1 MSTLLSS
8 CLPRIANTPYVAL
21 ISLQASSSQFCLYH
35 LHINHHA
42 QVPLPYLPSTI
53 PRSGTHQVGETSLI
67 SQPPHHCTWPCR
79 VFLVAKT
86 PLSMYHGQS
95 VHTPS
100 IVMLSLIPLAF
111 GSPAISIC
119 RNGLHRIASA
129 TSHPCNLVCLVS
141 RRITILLVT
150 WVLNFY
156 TSLLF
161 KLEPGL
167 AQI

>member
-1 MSTLLSS
+1 
-8 CLPRIANTPYVAL
+8 
-21 ISLQASSSQFCLYH
+21 
-35 LHINHHA
+35 
-42 QVPLPYLPSTI
+42 
-53 PRSGTHQVGETSLI
+53 
-67 SQPPHHCTWPCR
+67 
-79 VFLVAKT
+79 
-86 PLSMYHGQS
+86 MYHGQS